1 MPRSATTR
9 ARWQPPRESPSRA
22 STLGRAD
29 WTYDTADRPRHRR
42 PGNQCRR
49 RVPGRASDR
58 FARLACRAAV
68 CQRRL
73 LLGRPAL
80 YATRRIPVGPVSD
93 DTDGPHAGLAARLDV
108 AAASGPLNRAPTLPS
123 LAGGGAKMKTG
134 PMDNVT
140 LSRAIMGTSLG
151 FHIVFAV
158 LGVGMP
164 LLMLVAEGIGLWRH
178 DAAWRALA
186 RRWAK
191 AFALIFAIG
200 AVSGTALSF
209 ELGLLWPGFMAFSGS
224 MIGLPFSAEGFA
236 FFIEAIFLGL
246 YLYGW
251 ERLSPLVHWLTGIPI
266 AISGAASSLFVVMTN
281 AWMNSPTGFVS
292 AGNRII
298 RVDPL
303 AAAFNPSTPTEDV
316 HMLVSAYLVTGFAVA
331 AVYATGFLR
340 GHGDAL
346 HRRALPLAMAM
357 AVVASGLAGITG
369 DTSARF
375 VAGDQPIKFASP
387 EGLFPTTAGAPLHI
401 GGLPLPDQNRMVLAI
416 VIPHLLSWLVEGD
429 PNATIKGLDAYPRDL
444 WPNVLVVHLSFQIMV
459 GLGLALGLCGLL
471 YWLLA
476 VRRRAPPTGRWL
488 LLALMLA
495 GPASVVAMETGW
507 FVTEFGRQPW
517 IIYGVMRTS
526 AAATTTPA
534 LGPTFAI
541 FLLVYIALGLTLTRL
556 LLLLA
561 QRERRRAAPTGAEP
575 GR

>member
-1 MPRSATTR
+1 
-9 ARWQPPRESPSRA
+9 
-22 STLGRAD
+22 
-29 WTYDTADRPRHRR
+29 
-42 PGNQCRR
+42 
-49 RVPGRASDR
+49 
-58 FARLACRAAV
+58 
-68 CQRRL
+68 
-73 LLGRPAL
+73 
-80 YATRRIPVGPVSD
+80 
-93 DTDGPHAGLAARLDV
+93 
-108 AAASGPLNRAPTLPS
+108 
-123 LAGGGAKMKTG
+123 
-134 PMDNVT
+134 
-140 LSRAIMGTSLG
+140 MGTSLG

-164 LLMLVAEGIGLWRH
+164 LLMSAAEGIGLWRH
-178 DAAWRALA
+178 DPAWLALA

-224 MIGLPFSAEGFA
+224 IIGLPFSAEGFA

-251 ERLSPLVHWLTGIPI
+251 DRLRPLAHWLCSIPI

-281 AWMNSPTGFVS
+281 AWMNSPTGFQV

-298 RVDPL
+298 RVDVL
-303 AAAFNPSTPTEDV
+303 AAAFNPSTPTEDL

-331 AVYATGFLR
+331 AVYAAGFLR

-346 HRRALPLAMAM
+346 HRRALPMAM
-357 AVVASGLAGITG
+357 LMAVLASGLAGITG

-375 VAGDQPIKFASP
+375 VAQDQPTKFAAQ
-387 EGLFPTTAGAPLHI
+387 EGLFPTTSGAPLHI
-401 GGLPLPDQNRMVLAI
+401 GGVPLPDQNRTVLAI
-416 VIPHLLSWLVEGD
+416 EIPHLLSWLLTGD
-429 PNATIKGLDAYPRDL
+429 PNATIKGLDAFPRDV
-444 WPNVLVVHLSFQIMV
+444 WPNVVVVHFSFELMV
-459 GLGLALGLCGLL
+459 GLGLALGFGSLL

-476 VRRRAPPTGRWL
+476 ARRRSPPTNRWL
-488 LLALMLA
+488 LMALVLA

-526 AAATTTPA
+526 AAATSTPA
-534 LGPTFAI
+534 LGPTFVI
-541 FLLVYIALGLTLTRL
+541 FLLLYVALGITLARL

-561 QRERRRAAPTGAEP
+561 ERERRRIADQAQ
-575 GR
+575 RR

>member
-1 MPRSATTR
+1 
-9 ARWQPPRESPSRA
+9 
-22 STLGRAD
+22 
-29 WTYDTADRPRHRR
+29 
-42 PGNQCRR
+42 
-49 RVPGRASDR
+49 
-58 FARLACRAAV
+58 
-68 CQRRL
+68 
-73 LLGRPAL
+73 
-80 YATRRIPVGPVSD
+80 
-93 DTDGPHAGLAARLDV
+93 
-108 AAASGPLNRAPTLPS
+108 
-123 LAGGGAKMKTG
+123 
-134 PMDNVT
+134 MDNVV
-140 LSRAIMGTSLG
+140 LARAIMGTSLG

-164 LLMLVAEGIGLWRH
+164 ALMSAAEAIGLVRR
-178 DAAWRALA
+178 DPAWIALA

-191 AFALIFAIG
+191 AFGLIFAIG

-224 MIGLPFSAEGFA
+224 IIGLPFSAEGFA

-251 ERLSPLVHWLTGIPI
+251 DRLRPLTHWLCSLPV

-281 AWMNSPTGFVS
+281 AWMNSPTGFVA

-303 AAAFNPSTPTEDV
+303 AAAFNRSTPTEDV

-331 AVYATGFLR
+331 AVYAAGFLR

-346 HRRALPLAMAM
+346 HRRALPMAMVM

-375 VAGDQPIKFASP
+375 IAGDQPLKFASQ

-401 GGLPLPDQNRMVLAI
+401 GGVPLPSQNRMVLAI
-416 VIPHLLSWLVEGD
+416 EIPHLLSLLTAGD
-429 PNATIKGLDAYPRDL
+429 PNATIKGLDAFPRDL
-444 WPNVLVVHLSFQIMV
+444 WPNVLVVHVSFQIMV
-459 GLGLALGLCGLL
+459 GLGLTLGFCGLL

-476 VRRRAPPTGRWL
+476 VRRRAPPTDRWL
-488 LLALMLA
+488 LLVLVLA
-495 GPASVVAMETGW
+495 GPASVLTMEAGW

-526 AAATTTPA
+526 AAATSSPA
-534 LGPTFAI
+534 LGPTFVI
-541 FLLVYIALGLTLTRL
+541 FLFLYVALGITLARL

-561 QRERRRAAPTGAEP
+561 QRERRRAAIADMRETPRP
-575 GR
+575 R

>member
-1 MPRSATTR
+1 
-9 ARWQPPRESPSRA
+9 
-22 STLGRAD
+22 
-29 WTYDTADRPRHRR
+29 
-42 PGNQCRR
+42 
-49 RVPGRASDR
+49 V
-58 FARLACRAAV
+58 
-68 CQRRL
+68 
-73 LLGRPAL
+73 
-80 YATRRIPVGPVSD
+80 
-93 DTDGPHAGLAARLDV
+93 
-108 AAASGPLNRAPTLPS
+108 
-123 LAGGGAKMKTG
+123 
-134 PMDNVT
+134 DNVT

-164 LLMLVAEGIGLWRH
+164 LLMLAAEGIGLWRH
-178 DAAWRALA
+178 DPAWLALA
-186 RRWAK
+186 RRWGK

-224 MIGLPFSAEGFA
+224 IIGLPFSAEGFA

-251 ERLSPLVHWLTGIPI
+251 DRLRPLAHWLCGVPV
-266 AISGAASSLFVVMTN
+266 AISGAASSVFVVMVN
-281 AWMNSPTGFVS
+281 AWMNSPTGYQAV
-292 AGNRII
+292 GNRIV

-316 HMLVSAYLVTGFAVA
+316 HMLVSAYLVSSFAVA
-331 AVYATGFLR
+331 AVYAAGFLR

-346 HRRALPLAMAM
+346 HRRALPLAMVM

-375 VAGDQPIKFASP
+375 VAEDQPIKFASQ

-401 GGLPLPDQNRMVLAI
+401 GGVPLPNEHRTVLAI
-416 VIPHLLSWLVEGD
+416 EIPHLLSWLLKGD
-429 PNATIKGLDAYPRDL
+429 PNATIQGLDAFPREL
-444 WPNVLVVHLSFQIMV
+444 WPNILIVHFSFETMV
-459 GLGLALGLCGLL
+459 GLGLALGFCGVL

-476 VRRRAPPTGRWL
+476 LRRRAPPTDRWL
-488 LLALMLA
+488 LLVLVVA

-526 AAATTTPA
+526 AAATSTPA

-541 FLLVYIALGLTLTRL
+541 FLVLYAALGLTLARL

-561 QRERRRAAPTGAEP
+561 QRERRRALTAGARETP
-575 GR
+575 RP

>member
-1 MPRSATTR
+1 
-9 ARWQPPRESPSRA
+9 
-22 STLGRAD
+22 
-29 WTYDTADRPRHRR
+29 
-42 PGNQCRR
+42 
-49 RVPGRASDR
+49 
-58 FARLACRAAV
+58 
-68 CQRRL
+68 
-73 LLGRPAL
+73 
-80 YATRRIPVGPVSD
+80 
-93 DTDGPHAGLAARLDV
+93 
-108 AAASGPLNRAPTLPS
+108 
-123 LAGGGAKMKTG
+123 
-134 PMDNVT
+134 
-140 LSRAIMGTSLG
+140 MGTSLG

-164 LLMLVAEGIGLWRH
+164 LLMLAAEGIGLWRH
-178 DAAWRALA
+178 DPVWLALA

-224 MIGLPFSAEGFA
+224 VIGLPFSAEGFA

-251 ERLSPLVHWLTGIPI
+251 DRLGPVAHWLTAVPV
-266 AISGAASSLFVVMTN
+266 ALSGAASSVFVVMVN
-281 AWMNSPTGFVS
+281 AWMNSPTGYQVV
-292 AGNRII
+292 GGRIV

-331 AVYATGFLR
+331 AVYAAGFLR

-346 HRRALPLAMAM
+346 HRRALPLAMIM
-357 AVVASGLAGITG
+357 AVIASGLAGITG

-375 VAGDQPIKFASP
+375 VAGDQPIKFASQ

-401 GGLPLPDQNRMVLAI
+401 GGLPLPNERRTVLAI
-416 VIPHLLSWLVEGD
+416 EIPHLLSWLLTGD
-429 PNATIKGLDAYPRDL
+429 PNATIKGLNDFPPDL
-444 WPNVLVVHLSFQIMV
+444 WPNVLIVHFSFEIMV

-476 VRRRAPPTGRWL
+476 VRRRGPPTDRWL
-488 LLALMLA
+488 MMTLVAA
-495 GPASVVAMETGW
+495 GPASVVAMESGW

-526 AAATTTPA
+526 AAATSTPA
-534 LGPTFAI
+534 LAPTFAI
-541 FLLVYIALGLTLTRL
+541 FLLLYVALGLTLTRL

-561 QRERRRAAPTGAEP
+561 QRERRRAAAADSREIPRP
-575 GR
+575 

>member
-1 MPRSATTR
+1 
-9 ARWQPPRESPSRA
+9 
-22 STLGRAD
+22 
-29 WTYDTADRPRHRR
+29 
-42 PGNQCRR
+42 
-49 RVPGRASDR
+49 
-58 FARLACRAAV
+58 
-68 CQRRL
+68 
-73 LLGRPAL
+73 
-80 YATRRIPVGPVSD
+80 
-93 DTDGPHAGLAARLDV
+93 
-108 AAASGPLNRAPTLPS
+108 
-123 LAGGGAKMKTG
+123 
-134 PMDNVT
+134 MDNVV

-164 LLMLVAEGIGLWRH
+164 LLMFVAEGIGLWRH
-178 DAAWRALA
+178 DAAWLALA

-224 MIGLPFSAEGFA
+224 IIGLPFSAEGFA

-251 ERLSPLVHWLTGIPI
+251 ERLSPLAHWLTGIPI

-281 AWMNSPTGFVS
+281 AWMNSPTGFLA
-292 AGNRII
+292 AGGRII

-303 AAAFNPSTPTEDV
+303 AAAFNRSTPTEDV
-316 HMLVSAYLVTGFAVA
+316 HMLVSAYLVSGFAVA
-331 AVYATGFLR
+331 AVYAAGFLR

-369 DTSARF
+369 DTSSRF
-375 VAGDQPIKFASP
+375 VAGDQPIKFAAQ
-387 EGLFPTTAGAPLHI
+387 EGLFPTTTGAPLQI
-401 GGLPLPDQNRMVLAI
+401 GGVPLPDQHRTVLAI
-416 VIPHLLSWLVEGD
+416 EIPNLLSFLTTGD
-429 PNATIKGLDAYPRDL
+429 PHATIHGLDAFPQDL
-444 WPNVLVVHLSFQIMV
+444 WPNVLIVHFSYQLMV
-459 GLGLALGLCGLL
+459 GLGLALGFAALL
-471 YWLLA
+471 YWILA
-476 VRRRAPPTGRWL
+476 ARRRSPPTNRWL
-488 LLALMLA
+488 LLALVAA

-541 FLLVYIALGLTLTRL
+541 FILVYVALGLTLTRL
-556 LLLLA
+556 LLRLA
-561 QRERRRAAPTGAEP
+561 ERERR
-575 GR
+575 

>member
-1 MPRSATTR
+1 
-9 ARWQPPRESPSRA
+9 
-22 STLGRAD
+22 
-29 WTYDTADRPRHRR
+29 
-42 PGNQCRR
+42 
-49 RVPGRASDR
+49 
-58 FARLACRAAV
+58 
-68 CQRRL
+68 
-73 LLGRPAL
+73 
-80 YATRRIPVGPVSD
+80 
-93 DTDGPHAGLAARLDV
+93 
-108 AAASGPLNRAPTLPS
+108 
-123 LAGGGAKMKTG
+123 
-134 PMDNVT
+134 MDNVT

-164 LLMLVAEGIGLWRH
+164 LLMSAAEGIGLWRH
-178 DAAWRALA
+178 DPAWLALA

-224 MIGLPFSAEGFA
+224 IIGLPFSAEGFA

-251 ERLSPLVHWLTGIPI
+251 DRLRPLAHWLCSIPI

-281 AWMNSPTGFVS
+281 AWMNSPTGFQV

-298 RVDPL
+298 RVDVL
-303 AAAFNPSTPTEDV
+303 AAAFNPSTPTEDL

-331 AVYATGFLR
+331 AVYAAGFLR

-346 HRRALPLAMAM
+346 HRRALPMAM
-357 AVVASGLAGITG
+357 LMAVLASGLAGITG

-375 VAGDQPIKFASP
+375 VAQDQPTKFAAQ
-387 EGLFPTTAGAPLHI
+387 EGLFPTTSGAPLHI
-401 GGLPLPDQNRMVLAI
+401 GGVPLPDQNRTVLAI
-416 VIPHLLSWLVEGD
+416 EIPHLLSWLLRGD
-429 PNATIKGLDAYPRDL
+429 PNATIKGLDAFPRDV
-444 WPNVLVVHLSFQIMV
+444 WPNVVVVHFSFELMV
-459 GLGLALGLCGLL
+459 GLGLALGFGSLL

-476 VRRRAPPTGRWL
+476 ARRRSPPTNRWL
-488 LLALMLA
+488 LMALVLA

-526 AAATTTPA
+526 AAATSTPA
-534 LGPTFAI
+534 LGPTFVI
-541 FLLVYIALGLTLTRL
+541 FLLLYVALGITLARL

-561 QRERRRAAPTGAEP
+561 ERERRRIANQAQ
-575 GR
+575 RR